1 MDSQLFS
8 SVASQYARF
17 FLVFF
22 WYSVKASSRI
32 ELKRVDEAD
41 DGEGEDMTEDR
52 LFVRDMGD

>member
-8 SVASQYARF
+8 SVARRF

-22 WYSVKASSRI
+22 WYPVKASSRI
-32 ELKRVDEAD
+32 DLKRVDEAD